1 MVHSVG
7 PQCADK
13 TAVAGQESAAGQRF
27 LIGDASLGS
36 NPGVHSTIQ
45 HAPRISNRV
54 PLYTLSDISKP
65 RPQTSNRHERLELGN
80 RLGGSFWGRTVRPCN
95 LNPQQRDL
103 TLVCAP

>member
-1 MVHSVG
+1 MVHGDG
-7 PQCADK
+7 PQCADT
-13 TAVAGQESAAGQRF
+13 TAVAARESTAGQWF
-27 LIGDASLGS
+27 LIGDASLGW
-36 NPGVHSTIQ
+36 NPSVHSTIQ

-95 LNPQQRDL
+95 LNPSREI
-103 TLVCAP
+103 